1 MKLFFDT
8 EFTGLHQKTTLISI
22 GIISETGET
31 FYCELDDYDRNQVDE
46 WIRENVIAKLKHK
59 RPKVLMPTPLP
70 QGKNISDYSKDAEQY
85 PFTRINH
92 YNNKNDNRK
101 GFSIDIMGTME
112 NLKTELTEWL
122 EQFKDIE
129 IWSDTLAYDWVLF
142 NEIFGHAFNI
152 PKNIY
157 YIPFDLATLFK
168 IKGIDPDIS
177 REEFAHVENMKL
189 ANGKYPEKESDI
201 EKHNALF
208 DALII
213 RQCYLNAIS

>member
-22 GIISETGET
+22 GIVAETGET
-31 FYCELDDYDRNQVDE
+31 FYCELDDYDKSQVDE
-46 WIRENVIAKLKHK
+46 WIKENVIAKLKHK
-59 RPKVLMPTPLP
+59 RPKNLMPTPLP
-70 QGKNISDYSKDAEQY
+70 NDKQLSDYPNAEQY
-85 PFTRINH
+85 PYIRTNY

-101 GFSIDIMGTME
+101 GFSIDMMGTMN
-112 NLKTELTEWL
+112 NLKIELTEWL
-122 EQFKDIE
+122 AQFENIE

-152 PKNIY
+152 PKNVY

-168 IKGIDPDIS
+168 IKGIDPDVS

-189 ANGKYPEKESDI
+189 ANGKYPETEKDI